1 MKFNNIIKTILAVV
15 LFMVVTNTF
24 AQPPGS
30 EPDPGGAE
38 DNSESPLEPGAPIAD
53 FILPMLMVGV
63 ATAYVL
69 LRKKATSHVI

>member
-24 AQPPGS
+24 AQPGS
-30 EPDPGGAE
+30 EPDAGGNE
-38 DNSESPLEPGAPIAD
+38 DNSESPLEPGASIAD
-53 FILPMLMVGV
+53 FILPMLMLGV